1 MAISDIPA
9 NTLPEPLQLAL
20 QEIIGTVGPVLEWLS
35 WLLGGLFGLYV
46 VYFLIRSYLDYK
58 RINVLKRVEKDVK
71 FLKQRSLS
79 EEELEQLRV
88 ILSTKVGVA
97 KKKKVGSKKSVKRE
111 VAKGSSKKKKSS
123 KVNKRK
129 K

>member
-46 VYFLIRSYLDYK
+46 VYFLIRLYLDYK

-88 ILSTKVGVA
+88 ILSTKKLVL
-97 KKKKVGSKKSVKRE
+97 K
-111 VAKGSSKKKKSS
+111 
-123 KVNKRK
+123 NL
-129 K
+129 